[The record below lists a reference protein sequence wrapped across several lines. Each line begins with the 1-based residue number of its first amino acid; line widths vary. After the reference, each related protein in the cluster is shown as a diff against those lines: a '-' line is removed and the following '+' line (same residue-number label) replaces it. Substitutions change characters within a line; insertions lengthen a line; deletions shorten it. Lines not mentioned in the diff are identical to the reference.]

1 MQVRVKVMSKTTK
14 EVLDRHSLMFRRY
27 LVCQRRSSQ
36 PDPHPSC
43 LAIPAFDEH
52 SGPMPQPRAGA
63 DEAPVQ
69 RICDEEDLV
78 VFLAPSPHAIALQPV
93 MGTGVSFSLRNF
105 GDAVSTLAS
114 LPGLSPKL
122 AQLVRTMNLSAM
134 GVLNFQRHLGVSSN
148 TLSAAFRVMDAALK
162 QQSYTEHMVFLG
174 AVLVNKQSRTDFVN
188 EVYNMEHLTTIILQT
203 HVHGDPELPL
213 NESSKD
219 RCRVLPVSAI
229 NAQLQHQDFAGA
241 AEAAYSLRMRGD
253 KFRLLF
259 SSTMAV
265 VVFVGD
271 GESDEPMKTND
282 ACERAFMMDL
292 DVTCNDTLTGRQN
305 TYDQTNKYAFATFRH
320 GGHRYFATYESEE
333 SLADKL
339 SMYLRT
345 YSDGWAMFEVQR
357 DLWKA
362 CRTNDYIRLELVAL
376 GNDYRSHAS
385 NDGNNAPVSTTS
397 VSKEEIPP
405 TLAPKST
412 PTPVVPS
419 PATVAPPTTPTSREL
434 TVGRFASY
442 L

>member
-1 MQVRVKVMSKTTK
+1 
-14 EVLDRHSLMFRRY
+14 
-27 LVCQRRSSQ
+27 
-36 PDPHPSC
+36 
-43 LAIPAFDEH
+43 
-52 SGPMPQPRAGA
+52 
-63 DEAPVQ
+63 
-69 RICDEEDLV
+69 
-78 VFLAPSPHAIALQPV
+78 

-219 RCRVLPVSAI
+219 RCHVLPVSAI
-229 NAQLQHQDFAGA
+229 NAQLQHQDF
-241 AEAAYSLRMRGD
+241 
-253 KFRLLF
+253 
-259 SSTMAV
+259 
-265 VVFVGD
+265 
-271 GESDEPMKTND
+271 
-282 ACERAFMMDL
+282 
-292 DVTCNDTLTGRQN
+292 
-305 TYDQTNKYAFATFRH
+305 
-320 GGHRYFATYESEE
+320 
-333 SLADKL
+333 L

-376 GNDYRSHAS
+376 GARYNGSSFAPSH
-385 NDGNNAPVSTTS
+385 
-397 VSKEEIPP
+397 SK
-405 TLAPKST
+405 
-412 PTPVVPS
+412 
-419 PATVAPPTTPTSREL
+419 
-434 TVGRFASY
+434 
-442 L
+442 